1 MDLAGFCVGKEII
14 PSMENKQS
22 APKWIAPP
30 NGFLKLNVD
39 GAVVRSGD
47 KGTVGVMCRDSTK
60 NYVAAS

>member
-47 KGTVGVMCRDSTK
+47 KGTVGV
-60 NYVAAS
+60 YVSR